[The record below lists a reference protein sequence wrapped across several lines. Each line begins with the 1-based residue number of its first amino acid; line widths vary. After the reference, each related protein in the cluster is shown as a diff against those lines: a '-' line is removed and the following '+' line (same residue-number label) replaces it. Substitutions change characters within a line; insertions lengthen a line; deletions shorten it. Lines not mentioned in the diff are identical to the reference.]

1 MKTSAKAAGNV
12 IRIVLADD
20 HPVVRE
26 GLASILEAKDIKVVG
41 QASDGEEACRLY
53 DKLSP
58 DILVLDLRMPKKD
71 GLQAV
76 NELMSRI
83 PKPRIIVMTTY
94 EGEEDVRR
102 ALSAGAKGYVL
113 KGTKREE
120 ILETVRKVYKGE
132 PAISPDVAAKLAT
145 SLTRPELSERELQV
159 LQQMAAGKSNKEIGQ
174 VIYVSEN
181 TVKAHVKS
189 ILAKLDAMGR
199 TEAIAIAIKRG
210 LIQAS

>member
-26 GLASILEAKDIKVVG
+26 GLASILKAKDIKVIG

-132 PAISPDVAAKLAT
+132 PAISPEVAAKLAT

>member
-26 GLASILEAKDIKVVG
+26 GLASILKAKDIKVVG

-145 SLTRPELSERELQV
+145 SLTRPELSEREVQV

>member
-26 GLASILEAKDIKVVG
+26 GLASILKAKDIKVVG

-132 PAISPDVAAKLAT
+132 PAISPEVAAKLAT

>member
-132 PAISPDVAAKLAT
+132 PAISPEVAAKLAT

>member
-26 GLASILEAKDIKVVG
+26 GLASILKAKDIKVIG

-53 DKLSP
+53 DQLSP

-83 PKPRIIVMTTY
+83 PKPRIIVMPTY

-132 PAISPDVAAKLAT
+132 PAISPEVAAKLAT

-210 LIQAS
+210 LIRAS

>member
-26 GLASILEAKDIKVVG
+26 GLASILKAKDIKVIG

-53 DKLSP
+53 DQLSP

-132 PAISPDVAAKLAT
+132 SAISPDVAAKLAT

-210 LIQAS
+210 LIRAS

>member
-26 GLASILEAKDIKVVG
+26 GLASILKAKDIKVVG
-41 QASDGEEACRLY
+41 EASDGEEACRLY

-71 GLQAV
+71 GLQVV

-132 PAISPDVAAKLAT
+132 PAISPEVAAKLAT